1 MGKALLTPRP
11 HIFTFSGPT
20 LSAPPRELSP
30 VQSGRSPCPGH
41 LRLRAFVPSL
51 LLCDAFPA
59 PLSFHLTVRHDHS
72 PRGSTLQ
79 HIAHLLGSYCVHG
92 RQRVDKIAEKTD
104 GGEPLAEAE
113 RGLSTQPR
121 HKAGICGVSRHFS
134 FIFYFIYLILSFFS

>member
-104 GGEPLAEAE
+104 GGEPPGEAE

-121 HKAGICGVSRHFS
+121 HKAGRRESLPDAEGGEQ
-134 FIFYFIYLILSFFS
+134 